1 MSAAALDGML
11 RECKI
16 KVKGAMSIAAKLEAL
31 MKFMEYSA
39 EKIAEVLATLN
50 QRKKTQT
57 DDTIE
62 EGLLQ
67 KKVCE
72 AHLITKL
79 LEEKEIEH
87 EEEKAQKAKQSS
99 KPKTNPCASK
109 KSDGEEK
116 VKPPESQA
124 EKVPWPVHKGSGGD
138 GETPEIPLGC
148 KLRQYTPALQSPYW
162 RGELPPGEV
171 HHGKCTRSRS
181 YVHSAGIG
189 SAKNSSEQAK
199 NAVVAWLWEWYDSSK
214 ESSSSADATTS
225 GAASSSGES
234 KKQKKG

>member
-1 MSAAALDGML
+1 ML

-50 QRKKTQT
+50 QRKKVQT

-62 EGLLQ
+62 ESLLQ
-67 KKVCE
+67 KKLCE

-79 LEEKEIEH
+79 LEEKEIEY
-87 EEEKAQKAKQSS
+87 EEEKAQKAKQS
-99 KPKTNPCASK
+99 KQKTNPVAPK
-109 KSDGEEK
+109 KPEGEEE
-116 VKPPESQA
+116 VKPPASA
-124 EKVPWPVHKGSGGD
+124 GKKVPWPVHEGSGGD
-138 GETPEIPLGC
+138 GESSEIPLGC
-148 KLRQYTPALQSPYW
+148 RLRQYTPVLQSPYW
-162 RGELPPGEV
+162 RGELPPGES

-199 NAVVAWLWEWYDSSK
+199 AAVVAWLWEWHDASK
-214 ESSSSADATTS
+214 EHSATASETATTS
-225 GAASSSGES
+225 GAASSSGAS

>member
-1 MSAAALDGML
+1 ML

-50 QRKKTQT
+50 QRKKVQT

-79 LEEKEIEH
+79 LEEKEIEY
-87 EEEKAQKAKQSS
+87 EEEKAQKAIAKQS
-99 KPKTNPCASK
+99 KQKTNAVASK
-109 KSDGEEK
+109 KSEGEEK
-116 VKPPESQA
+116 VKRPA
-124 EKVPWPVHKGSGGD
+124 KGDVEKVPWPVHEGSGGD
-138 GETPEIPLGC
+138 GESPEIPLGC
-148 KLRQYTPALQSPYW
+148 RLRQYTPALQSPYW
-162 RGELPPGEV
+162 RGELPPNES

-181 YVHSAGIG
+181 YMHSAGIG

-199 NAVVAWLWEWYDSSK
+199 AAVIAWLWEWHDASK
-214 ESSSSADATTS
+214 GHSATASATTS
-225 GAASSSGES
+225 GAASSSGAS
-234 KKQKKG
+234 KKQKTG